1 MKAIEQYIPF
11 MLFSFNVP
19 VLEKEICFFLS
30 FQFWIP
36 LGVNGLEMLRN
47 PLFDQLTILSKH
59 YRAHI

>member
-11 MLFSFNVP
+11 VLFSFHVH
-19 VLEKEICFFLS
+19 VLEKEIFFFS

-36 LGVNGLEMLRN
+36 LGANGLEMLRN
-47 PLFDQLTILSKH
+47 PLYDQMTIPSKH